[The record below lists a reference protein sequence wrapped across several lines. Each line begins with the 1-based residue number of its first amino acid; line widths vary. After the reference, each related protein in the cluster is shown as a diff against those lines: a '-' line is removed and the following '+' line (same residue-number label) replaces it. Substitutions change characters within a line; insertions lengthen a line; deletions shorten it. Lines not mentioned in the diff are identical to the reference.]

1 MDISYQVQTER
12 FNYRVASVIV
22 HEEQLLVTTD
32 AKSPYFYLPG
42 GRVKMGELAEDA
54 VLRELH
60 EELEI
65 EASVIRPFGLS
76 QSFFNEETSQ
86 ECFHEL
92 CLYFLIDIS
101 QSDLLSLGAKFRKW
115 ESHKWADYEWLTFE
129 ELERSTFYPE
139 FLKKEIVN
147 LPEHLT
153 LRTN

>member
-42 GRVKMGELAEDA
+42 GRVKMGELAENA

-65 EASVIRPFGLS
+65 EASVIRPLWLS
-76 QSFFNEETSQ
+76 QSFFNEETS
-86 ECFHEL
+86 
-92 CLYFLIDIS
+92 
-101 QSDLLSLGAKFRKW
+101 
-115 ESHKWADYEWLTFE
+115 
-129 ELERSTFYPE
+129 
-139 FLKKEIVN
+139 
-147 LPEHLT
+147 
-153 LRTN
+153 

>member
-1 MDISYQVQTER
+1 
-12 FNYRVASVIV
+12 
-22 HEEQLLVTTD
+22 
-32 AKSPYFYLPG
+32 
-42 GRVKMGELAEDA
+42 MGELAEDA

-65 EASVIRPFGLS
+65 EASVIRPLWLS

-153 LRTN
+153 LRIN

>member
-12 FNYRVASVIV
+12 FNYRVAWVIV

-42 GRVKMGELAEDA
+42 GRVKMGEL
-54 VLRELH
+54 
-60 EELEI
+60 EI
-65 EASVIRPFGLS
+65 EASVIRPLWLS

-139 FLKKEIVN
+139 FLKKEIAN

>member
-1 MDISYQVQTER
+1 MTCDNRCQVTL
-12 FNYRVASVIV
+12 F
-22 HEEQLLVTTD
+22 LLTWR
-32 AKSPYFYLPG
+32 SCEN
-42 GRVKMGELAEDA
+42 GELAEDA

-65 EASVIRPFGLS
+65 EASVIRPLWLS

-92 CLYFLIDIS
+92 CFYFLIDIS